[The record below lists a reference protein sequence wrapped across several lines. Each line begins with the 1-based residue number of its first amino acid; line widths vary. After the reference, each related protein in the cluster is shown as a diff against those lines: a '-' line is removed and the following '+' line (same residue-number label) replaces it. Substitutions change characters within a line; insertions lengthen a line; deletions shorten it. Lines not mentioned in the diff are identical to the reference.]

1 MEENHFIRA
10 KEVANILDCS
20 ESRAYKI
27 IKQLKDELK
36 EQGYIVLAGRVPRN
50 YFMKRIC
57 L

>member
-10 KEVANILDCS
+10 KEVAKILDCS